1 VNRRQALQTSYRF
14 VAYLAALCAF
24 AFARSPNSTIALPDG
39 EHQVIADC
47 IGMSLQ
53 QIDTE
58 KVVFALKVTVD
69 AVQDM
74 KLNEVTLANLHFN
87 GLPVFAAPL
96 QLPIRLTKGQ
106 KVELPQPIL
115 VTIYLHDVTSTK
127 PLSQALLDG
136 FATLDGELYVSMH
149 LSPIAKIALGTFKAV
164 VPMKLQQRVPVAI
177 PGGAISKTA
186 ALAVLETADVALKHL
201 LAGVSASVGIWP
213 GLRSD
218 VLQQYAPATFAVV
231 VTYAVKDAQREE
243 VPLTWTGVAFRVSPT
258 WIVLPDEAL
267 EPWAF
272 DPDIAT
278 AVQSGV
284 YTLEPNTFR
293 LSIWP
298 SGQAAP
304 APLTTDGGL
313 QLGRQLH
320 GTPPTVQATTQV
332 MLLTHSRLPQKGKL
346 NVRAGSRNI
355 TFLKTTEA
363 LSAIPSA
370 RIAPLPLAARWEAV
384 ALLRFPRLGS
394 GALMPEVILTS
405 AYLDNGR
412 IRFAVN
418 VDSTVLGSPIIAPN
432 GIIGMVQDESS
443 GIPWTGI
450 AESMKSF
457 E

>member
-1 VNRRQALQTSYRF
+1 M
-14 VAYLAALCAF
+14 
-24 AFARSPNSTIALPDG
+24 IAECDG
-39 EHQVIADC
+39 ISV
-47 IGMSLQ
+47 Q

-58 KVVFALKVTVD
+58 KAVFALKVSVD
-69 AVQDM
+69 AGQDM

-96 QLPIRLTKGQ
+96 QLPIHLIKGQ
-106 KVELPQPIL
+106 KVELPQPLL

-127 PLSQALLDG
+127 PLSHALMDG
-136 FATLDGELYVSMH
+136 FATLDGELYLSVH

-164 VPMKLQQRVPVAI
+164 LPMKLQQRVPVAI
-177 PGGAISKTA
+177 PGGAISKAA

-201 LAGVSASVGIWP
+201 LTGVSASEGLWP

-218 VLQQYAPATFAVV
+218 VLQQYAPAAFAVA
-231 VTYAVKDAQREE
+231 VTYTVRDTKGLR

-258 WIVLPDEAL
+258 QIVLPDEAL
-267 EPWAF
+267 EPWSF
-272 DPDIAT
+272 DAEVAT
-278 AVQSGV
+278 AVQSGA
-284 YTLEPNTFR
+284 YTLEPDTFR
-293 LSIWP
+293 LSAWP

-304 APLTTDGGL
+304 SPLTTDGGL
-313 QLGRQLH
+313 QVGRQLRA
-320 GTPPTVQATTQV
+320 GPPTVQATTQV

-346 NVRAGSRNI
+346 NVRASSRNI

-370 RIAPLPLAARWEAV
+370 RIAPLPLSARWDSV

-394 GALMPEVILTS
+394 GVLTPEVILTS

-418 VDSTVLGSPIIAPN
+418 VDSTVFGSPIIAPN

-443 GIPWTGI
+443 GIPWSGL
-450 AESMKSF
+450 AESMKSS